1 MIEHFLIATIYTA
14 LVVMFLSSATL
25 FAFHKSGDRS
35 RLILGAIVFISVF
48 NYIPRL
54 INAMNG
60 VYHAPVMS
68 VPMLSLALFM
78 ILSYTI
84 YPIEVVSPGWVN
96 RKRLLLLYSPVAVVL
111 AFYQF
116 TLLLGVE
123 YREYSSILAMLPH
136 FGEFNVAFRLI
147 LCLILC
153 LPVFMI
159 FYIPYTRKYSNTDR
173 TWIIVYVISGIIDV
187 LSYLLILTY
196 HTMLISI
203 IYFHFTMAITA
214 LRLYME
220 LIYRIVDKKM
230 TSEDIMTPNLDE
242 RKAIEQ
248 TIASH
253 ERENPGPGSD
263 LFTRLERYMIEGQS
277 WRNPNL
283 SLGMLTD
290 ELGTNR
296 TTLNKIVHDN
306 GIENITTYINN
317 YRIHDSIYLLNTHQE
332 MSIKEAFYT
341 CGYRSRTTALRN
353 FRQVTNMTPSEYF
366 GRKVSE
372 ADK

>member
-1 MIEHFLIATIYTA
+1 MIDHFLIATIYTA
-14 LVVMFLSSATL
+14 LIVMFLSSAAL

-35 RLILGAIVFISVF
+35 RLILGAIVFISVI

-60 VYHAPVMS
+60 VYQAPVMS

-84 YPIEVVSPGWVN
+84 YPIEVVSPGWIN
-96 RKRLLLLYSPVAVVL
+96 IKRLLLLYSPVAVIL
-111 AFYQF
+111 AFYQV

-123 YREYSSILAMLPH
+123 YRDYSSIVTMIPH
-136 FGEFNVAFRLI
+136 LSELDAAFRLV

-153 LPVFMI
+153 LPVFLV

-173 TWIIVYVISGIIDV
+173 VWIRVYVVSGIIDV
-187 LSYLLILTY
+187 LSYILILAY
-196 HTMLISI
+196 HTKIISI

-220 LIYRIVDKKM
+220 LIYRIVDKKV
-230 TSEDIMTPNLDE
+230 TSEDIMNPNMDE
-242 RKAIEQ
+242 KMAIEK
-248 TIASH
+248 TIADKEKS
-253 ERENPGPGSD
+253 NPGSSNNMYI
-263 LFTRLERYMIEGQS
+263 RLELYMIDNQA

-283 SLGMLTD
+283 SMGMLTE

-296 TTLNKIVHDN
+296 TTLIKVAHEN
-306 GIENITTYINN
+306 GVESMTTYINQ
-317 YRIHDSIYLLNTHQE
+317 YRIHDFIYLLNKHPE
-332 MSIKEAFYT
+332 MSIKEAFYI

-353 FRQVTNMTPSEYF
+353 FRLVTNMTPSEYF
-366 GRKVSE
+366 GRKASE
-372 ADK
+372 DE